1 MYCTAVH
8 ILDRTGTCGALLP
21 NDHSTYEGWMPST
34 MSCHTVT
41 HNTPG
46 GPLGD
51 GGLTGPTSGEG
62 TSGVTGPCTMSVDPK
77 EFNTI
82 RMS

>member
-1 MYCTAVH
+1 
-8 ILDRTGTCGALLP
+8 
-21 NDHSTYEGWMPST
+21 

-46 GPLGD
+46 GPCRD

-62 TSGVTGPCTMSVDPK
+62 ISEVTGPCTASVDPK
-77 EFNTI
+77 KLNIHFMYHQAKVMNI
-82 RMS
+82 